1 MVSTDV
7 FAVLRWQ
14 SRCGRSLER
23 FSGIV
28 FKVCRQDMA
37 QTSISHFKLTLN
49 SNLGWNPDSL
59 HDSPWF
65 QIPAHAIVE
74 HLTWPRQVS
83 NKKTRS
89 VSSNLY
95 VEKLCCN
102 ACFRS
107 SHDLK
112 ISHLASHAS
121 NFPSFLRK
129 SLAWAW
135 AFIWLTLAMWNTAK
149 PAQTQHRY
157 LVCRP
162 ALEVLTQ
169 SYVGS

>member
-37 QTSISHFKLTLN
+37 QTSISHFKLTSN
-49 SNLGWNPDSL
+49 SNLGCNPDSL
-59 HDSPWF
+59 HDNPWF

-74 HLTWPRQVS
+74 HLTWPRQVRITKHNLCLPTS
-83 NKKTRS
+83 MWRNYVAMHVLDLHMISRYLIWLPMQVTSVRS
-89 VSSNLY
+89 CAN
-95 VEKLCCN
+95 
-102 ACFRS
+102 
-107 SHDLK
+107 
-112 ISHLASHAS
+112 
-121 NFPSFLRK
+121 P
-129 SLAWAW
+129 LAWAW
-135 AFIWLTLAMWNTAK
+135 AFIWLTLAMWNAAK